1 MWQFRSHNVSLFIL
15 DVEFFFFLHADEHCF
30 ILLCAYMCVGKC
42 VFVFGRGVCGGLINA
57 GPRSSALCYQSPL
70 PALSGSQGQGELFLT
85 HAHKHTLCS
94 TVNVLYSSGSQP
106 ADRRIVKINKIN

>member
-1 MWQFRSHNVSLFIL
+1 MWSYFFACRGALFYTFVCVCVS
-15 DVEFFFFLHADEHCF
+15 A
-30 ILLCAYMCVGKC
+30 KC
-42 VFVFGRGVCGGLINA
+42 VFVFGRGVYGGLINA

-106 ADRRIVKINKIN
+106 ADHRIVKIIKCN